1 MSTIPMRPLGFGE
14 ILDGAIQLYRRDFGL
29 YYLVALLCALPDYIL
44 LVLWNPTELLEGMQ
58 ALESTDDPTTVLEIT
73 GSMFGQ
79 AGYLF
84 LVSIVALVFAWFAG
98 LSLTVAMADRI
109 EERPASLGAAYA
121 GGLRRVVRAAGASAL
136 ALLIYLVAQAIVGV
150 VSVFV
155 LTGFALAPGG
165 PWLALVGLIIVLI
178 MNLVLIAFW
187 YAATFAIFPAVVI
200 ERLPAMEALGRSFS
214 LCRGGWL
221 RVVGIM
227 VVAMIVAYA
236 PTVAITTLG
245 GLWDVFQS
253 PGEVATIS
261 PVRQWVTN
269 TLDLVVG
276 PLTVP
281 FMVGCVMMLF
291 HDRRVRREAYD
302 LETLADEMGAAAS

>member
-29 YYLVALLCALPDYIL
+29 YYLIALVCALPDYIL
-44 LVLWNPTELLEGMQ
+44 LVLWNPTELLEGME
-58 ALESTDDPTTVLEIT
+58 ALEATDDPTAGLEII

-79 AGYLF
+79 LGYIF

-98 LSLTVAMADRI
+98 LSLTVAMAKRI

-121 GGLRRVVRAAGASAL
+121 GGLRKVISAAGASVL
-136 ALLIYLVAQAIVGV
+136 ALLIYLVAQAVTV
-150 VSVFV
+150 FLSVFL
-155 LTGFALAPGG
+155 LTGFALVPGS
-165 PWLALVGLIIVLI
+165 PWLAVVGLIIVLL
-178 MNLVLIAFW
+178 MNLVLVAFW
-187 YAATFAIFPAVVI
+187 YGATFAIFPAVVV
-200 ERLPAMEALGRSFS
+200 EGLPAMEALGRSFS

-221 RVVGIM
+221 KVVGIM

-236 PTVAITTLG
+236 PVAGISALG
-245 GLWDVFQS
+245 GYWEMFQT

-261 PVRQWVTN
+261 PVRQWVMN

-291 HDRRVRREAYD
+291 HDRRVRREGYD
-302 LETLADEMGAAAS
+302 LETLASEMGAETS